1 MFIWFW
7 EEIIWGSGGM
17 LGIFVIRV
25 NLLERVFFEF
35 SNVLGFLLGIEVQ
48 KCIDKYV
55 FCFREVQDLVGG
67 MSVLNIQLYF
77 FF

>member
-35 SNVLGFLLGIEVQ
+35 SNVLGFLLGIEV
-48 KCIDKYV
+48 
-55 FCFREVQDLVGG
+55 
-67 MSVLNIQLYF
+67 
-77 FF
+77 